1 MATTENIVVILQLC
15 QEISKKMDRANIAYD
30 KIELLHQDVYTFKE
44 SGDLDQALLNVH
56 ALPELDQTWEKAK
69 EKFKK
74 EYDDHRNK
82 YNTESRQAGYGS
94 AANAT

>member
-1 MATTENIVVILQLC
+1 MVHNIARFSILQTC
-15 QEISKKMDRANIAYD
+15 QEISKKIGLGKIASN
-30 KIELLHQDVYTFKE
+30 KIELLHQALYTFKE

-74 EYDDHRNK
+74 EYDDHRNNS
-82 YNTESRQAGYGS
+82 NTESRQAGYGS
-94 AANAT
+94 AANST